1 MTPTTPDD
9 KTRAKNLRLA
19 LILASIAL
27 AIFVGFMIRQHLSV
41 Q

>member
-19 LILASIAL
+19 LVLAGIAL
-27 AIFVGFMIRQHLSV
+27 AIFVGFLVKQHLSV